1 MSDAHFRRSV
11 REPVNLR
18 VQFRRDA
25 ADAEL
30 EKAGRVRDLSMG
42 GVFITCSVCPPV
54 DALLRLYFSLPSAWD
69 LVELP
74 AEVRWTNEEGF
85 GAAFRALNARQ
96 ADSLLELIQKLGFD
110 EAP

>member
-42 GVFITCSVCPPV
+42 GVFVACAACPDV
-54 DALLRLYFSLPSAWD
+54 GTAVRLYFALPSAWD

-74 AEVRWTNEEGF
+74 AEVRWTNDEGF
-85 GAAFRALNARQ
+85 GAAFRDMSSRQ
-96 ADSLLELIQKLGFD
+96 ADSLIELIQKLGFD